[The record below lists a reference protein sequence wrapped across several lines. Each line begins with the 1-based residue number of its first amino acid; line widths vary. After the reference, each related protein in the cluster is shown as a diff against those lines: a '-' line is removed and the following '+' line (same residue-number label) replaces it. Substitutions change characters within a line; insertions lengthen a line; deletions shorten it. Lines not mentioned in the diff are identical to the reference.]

1 MQRGK
6 EVNENPQTNV
16 PDAKEAVLRAECV
29 SSLKADFMVR
39 LAACG
44 FRTQTEALL
53 TLARDFV
60 AGRILYRG
68 GVLVCQ
74 QKNIL
79 SDFSEGQGSPTAAV
93 EPSNANPAM
102 VPDGS

>member
-1 MQRGK
+1 
-6 EVNENPQTNV
+6 
-16 PDAKEAVLRAECV
+16 ECDP
-29 SSLKADFMVR
+29 SLKKRFSACLD
-39 LAACG
+39 ACG
-44 FRTQTEALL
+44 FRSQTDALL